1 MDKLKKLG
9 IIGGLGPDSTAR
21 FYLDII
27 KYFKIKNPATYPS
40 IVIDSVSF
48 DKHLE
53 GEIIVENKNENKMKK
68 ILINSAKRIKKSGVD
83 VCVMPCNTLHIFFND
98 MSKKVNMISII
109 DSVIDEVK
117 IKKLKKVLLLAT
129 TKTIK
134 SEIYS
139 KAFLKNNINFIIP
152 SDVDQKKI
160 SKIIIKILSDK
171 YSQKD
176 FGLLKEIIYKFKK
189 NGVDSIILGCTDFDI
204 ILDDLKKLDIKII
217 DSLDVLA
224 KKTVEYLVS

>member
-1 MDKLKKLG
+1 MDKIKKLG
-9 IIGGLGPDSTAR
+9 IIGGLGPESTAR

-27 KYFKIKNPATYPS
+27 KYFKIKNPNTYPS

-53 GEIIVENKNENKMKK
+53 GEIIVENKNENKMKE
-68 ILINSAKRIKKSGVD
+68 ILINSAKKIKRSGAD
-83 VCVMPCNTLHIFFND
+83 ICVMPCNTLHIFFND
-98 MSKKVNMISII
+98 ISKNMKMISII
-109 DSVIDEVK
+109 DSVINEIK

-129 TKTIK
+129 TKTIESK
-134 SEIYS
+134 IYS
-139 KAFLKNNINFIIP
+139 NAFLKNKINFIIP
-152 SDVDQKKI
+152 SSVDQKKI
-160 SKIIIKILSDK
+160 SQIIIKILDNK
-171 YSQKD
+171 YVKKD
-176 FGLLKEIIYKFKK
+176 FELLKKIIYKFKK

-224 KKTVEYLVS
+224 KTTVEYLII